1 MVPCPIKTIT
11 GSRMIGERPF
21 RISHHDRATSLWP
34 PGPLSFGE
42 SPHPLHHANPTSA
55 RHGADRGLLAPSA
68 AVIRLL
74 ERLGGCMT
82 RAGRRRFGP
91 RPVVPGVNHPIVQGS
106 WQEPS

>member
-1 MVPCPIKTIT
+1 
-11 GSRMIGERPF
+11 MIGERPYA
-21 RISHHDRATSLWP
+21 SVTTPGATSLWP

-42 SPHPLHHANPTSA
+42 SPHPRRHADPTSA
-55 RHGADRGLLAPSA
+55 RHGADRGRLAPSA

-74 ERLGGCMT
+74 ERLGGCTT
-82 RAGRRRFGP
+82 RPGRRRFGP